1 MINHDL
7 AKLLFEIGDF
17 LELQEVPFKPKAY
30 QQAAIVID
38 SLSEDVSN
46 IYALKGLKGLEDI
59 PGIGESIGQKIE
71 EYLKTGKIAYY
82 EKLKKE
88 SPIDFEG
95 LNRIEGLGVKKIKK
109 LYEQLGIRDLKDLEE
124 AIKKHK
130 VSPIF
135 GFGEKTEQN
144 IQEAIEFL
152 KQSKGRFLLREVL
165 GDIEKIENR
174 LKKIKEVK
182 KVSIAGSVRRRK
194 ETIGDVDF
202 LVGVSEDISPYSV
215 ERIMNTF
222 VSMDE
227 VVKVVSKGETRSS
240 VKTKWGLDMDLRL
253 IRLSSFGAAL
263 QYFTGSK
270 EHNIELRKIAIKEG
284 LKLNEYGLFRNEK
297 KIKGE
302 TEEEIYER
310 LKIEWIP
317 PELREGNQEI
327 EIAKAKGIPKL
338 IEPTDIKGEFHC
350 HSAWDGGDMKLI
362 DMAQEAILRGYEYLG
377 INDHTK
383 SLKIEN
389 GLDEEAL
396 LRQGKE
402 IDKINKN
409 FAENNINFRLL
420 KGSEVDIL
428 KDGSLD
434 IADRVLKTLDYVS
447 ISIHSNFKMT
457 EGQMTKRVL
466 KAMENP
472 YVKILNHPTTR
483 ILGKREECKID
494 LDAIFSYAKK
504 RNIALE
510 INSYRADLS
519 SLNAKKASELGIM
532 LTIGSDAHT
541 KKEFNDINCGVYQ
554 ARRAWITKKSTIN
567 AMTLEKLKKYW
578 QLKQF

>member
-38 SLSEDVSN
+38 SLPEDVSS
-46 IYALKGLKGLEDI
+46 IYTLKGLKGLEEI

-71 EYLKTGKIAYY
+71 EYLKTGKITYY

-95 LNRIEGLGVKKIKK
+95 LNRIEGLGAKKIKK

-152 KQSKGRFLLREVL
+152 KQSKGRFLLREIL
-165 GDIEKIENR
+165 GDIERIENR
-174 LKKIKEVK
+174 LKKIKDVK

-270 EHNIELRKIAIKEG
+270 EHNIALRKIAIKQG

-302 TEEEIYER
+302 TEEEIYEH
-310 LKIEWIP
+310 LGMEWMP
-317 PELREGNQEI
+317 PELREGQMEI
-327 EIAKAKGIPKL
+327 ELAQNRKIPKL
-338 IEPTDIKGEFHC
+338 IELSDIKGDLHC
-350 HSAWDGGDMKLI
+350 HSQLASTPLK
-362 DMAQEAILRGYEYLG
+362 DMADIAIARGYEYLG

-383 SLKIEN
+383 AVRVEK
-389 GLDEEAL
+389 GLNEEEI

-402 IDKINKN
+402 IDRLNNEFKK
-409 FAENNINFRLL
+409 NNINFRLL

-434 IADRVLKTLDYVS
+434 IENRVLKTLDYVS
-447 ISIHSNFKMT
+447 ISIHSNFKIPKK
-457 EGQMTKRVL
+457 QMTSRIL
-466 KAMENP
+466 KAMANP
-472 YVKILNHPTTR
+472 YVKILNHPTSR
-483 ILGKREECKID
+483 VVGKREGYEID
-494 LDAIFSYAKK
+494 LEAIFDLAKK

-510 INSYRADLS
+510 INSYRADIDS
-519 SLNAKKASELGIM
+519 VQANSAKNKGIM
-532 LTIGSDAHT
+532 LTIGSDAHL
-541 KKEFNDINCGVYQ
+541 KSEFEYMKFGVFQ
-554 ARRAWITKKSTIN
+554 ARRAWLAKKNIIN
-567 AMTLEKLKKYW
+567 AMSLKKLKEYW
-578 QLKQF
+578 NLKIN